1 MDEIFRGILKK
12 TPSLGR
18 RWKLLEVYLV
28 EAAEIEL
35 TVISQYKNGI
45 NSMYPTFFF

>member
-28 EAAEIEL
+28 EAAGVEPASANL
-35 TVISQYKNGI
+35 LPSVLHA
-45 NSMYPTFFF
+45 